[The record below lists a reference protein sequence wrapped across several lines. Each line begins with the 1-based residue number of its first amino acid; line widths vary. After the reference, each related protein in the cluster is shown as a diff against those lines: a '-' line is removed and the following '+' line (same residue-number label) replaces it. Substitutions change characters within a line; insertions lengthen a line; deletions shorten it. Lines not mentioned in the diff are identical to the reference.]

1 VFVGFLLLYFSI
13 CFYILPALG
22 SILKIRKRKLAQMS
36 TKSESTALTT
46 NNSFVET
53 SKQLLVNFNSKLT
66 NVVADNMSNNSSNV
80 TTILTKNLS
89 TVSIKFEALREYNA
103 SVFFTSTTNNIVIY
117 LIDII
122 ANNNLFQSYTD
133 QPFSS
138 ILIYN

>member
-36 TKSESTALTT
+36 SKTESTALIT
-46 NNSFVET
+46 NNLFVEK

-66 NVVADNMSNNSSNV
+66 NVVADNISNNSSNV

-103 SVFFTSTTNNIVIY
+103 SVFSQAQQTTLLY
-117 LIDII
+117 L
-122 ANNNLFQSYTD
+122 
-133 QPFSS
+133 
-138 ILIYN
+138 